1 MASNSQRYR
10 PLPQLVISRLR
21 AFYREPS
28 AVFWVY
34 GFPLL
39 MVLALGIAFRTTP
52 VETVTV
58 DVKAGPGAEETRKK
72 LLRHSDGKGLIF
84 KVQMNDEETSRRRL
98 RTGKTDL
105 VVAVSSEGTYQYRF
119 DKSRAESGRARS
131 AGQGAW
137 GQGAGRQNVWRT

>member
-1 MASNSQRYR
+1 MASNSQHYR
-10 PLPQLVISRLR
+10 PLPQLVLARLR

-58 DVKAGPGAEETRKK
+58 DVQAGPGAEETRNK

-84 KVQMNDEETSRRRL
+84 KVQMNDGHRITHAAA
-98 RTGKTDL
+98 L
-105 VVAVSSEGTYQYRF
+105 VVILRF
-119 DKSRAESGRARS
+119 GLSRFRTSTLPHAR
-131 AGQGAW
+131 
-137 GQGAGRQNVWRT
+137 